1 MSTEAAHNRVVAG
14 IFAVGGIVG
23 AFLTGQLAFLLGG
36 GVLAGLFIL
45 PDILRKRGGR
55 GDDGQ

>member
-1 MSTEAAHNRVVAG
+1 MNREAAHNRVVAG
-14 IFAVGGIVG
+14 IFAVGGVAG
-23 AFLTGQLAFLLGG
+23 AILTGQLAFLIGG

-45 PDILRKRGGR
+45 PDILRKSGGR